1 MGECT
6 LFIISINV
14 VGYLL
19 NALLFYHYPE
29 IIIILKAGTVSYDGF
44 GYNFYFGLASVSLE
58 H

>member
-6 LFIISINV
+6 LFIISMNV
-14 VGYLL
+14 IGYHL
-19 NALLFYHYPE
+19 NALLFYHSSE

-44 GYNFYFGLASVSLE
+44 GYDFYFGLASVSLE

>member
-6 LFIISINV
+6 FFILSMNV
-14 VGYLL
+14 IRYLL
-19 NALLFYHYPE
+19 NALLFFHSPE

-44 GYNFYFGLASVSLE
+44 GYDFYFGLASVSLE